1 MVASQVV
8 SKTFFGLFL
17 LGLMSACATSYQS
30 TEPIGIG
37 KPISENQIRL
47 WNIDIGPNGEGLP
60 PGSGTVALGE
70 VLYQQQCASCHGDKG
85 QGGIAN
91 RLVGGGAF
99 NTNSPVKTVGSYW
112 PYATTIFDYIKRA
125 MPHHSPQSLSDDQ
138 VYASTAYILYMNKI
152 IDKNAVMD
160 AKTLPLV
167 KMPNRDGFISIMR

>member
-70 VLYQQQCASCHGDKG
+70 VLYQQQCAP
-85 QGGIAN
+85 
-91 RLVGGGAF
+91 
-99 NTNSPVKTVGSYW
+99 T
-112 PYATTIFDYIKRA
+112 
-125 MPHHSPQSLSDDQ
+125 
-138 VYASTAYILYMNKI
+138 
-152 IDKNAVMD
+152 
-160 AKTLPLV
+160 
-167 KMPNRDGFISIMR
+167 